1 MSERNR
7 REFLKKVGVG
17 AAGITGAGIIPA
29 LLEGCGAGGRSWTGQ
44 RPNIIFILA
53 DDLGYGDPGC
63 NNPDSKIPT
72 PHLDQLAR
80 EGMRFTDAHSGSAV
94 CTPTRYGVLTGRY
107 CWRTRLKGHVL
118 WGYSPPLLEP
128 SRPTVAS
135 LLHDE
140 GYATA
145 CVGKWHLGLGWQTT
159 DGYRFSDR
167 SDETGETV
175 DYRRPVTDGP
185 CDHGFDYFFGIPASL
200 DMVPYV
206 YLENDRV
213 TDPRIGR
220 IEGRGGLAF
229 YRAGPAAPG
238 FDHEQTLPLLT
249 ERATAWIDRH
259 AETRSLDPF
268 FLYFP
273 LPAPHT
279 PVLPIDEYRG
289 VSGAGEYG
297 DFVAQVDGTVGE
309 IIEALDRHGLTENTL
324 IIFTSDNGSTMTPM
338 TDYDHLPNDD
348 LRGRKSDVWDGGHRI
363 PFLAR
368 WPEVIGAGTE
378 SDETLCLTD
387 LMATCAAIT
396 GTTLPEDTGEDS
408 YDMLPA
414 LRGSAGGSPIREAT
428 IHHSIEGM
436 FAIRAGRWKM
446 IEGRGSGGWTG
457 GGEDDPAPGQLYDM
471 TADLEE
477 KRNLY
482 GERPEVV
489 ARLGVLLEHIRNA
502 GRSAPIIR

>member
-1 MSERNR
+1 MTQ
-7 REFLKKVGVG
+7 
-17 AAGITGAGIIPA
+17 ITT
-29 LLEGCGAGGRSWTGQ
+29 RTS
-44 RPNIIFILA
+44 RKPNIIIMYA
-53 DDLGYGDPGC
+53 DDLGYGDPRC

-72 PHLDQLAR
+72 PNLDRLAR
-80 EGMRFTDAHSGSAV
+80 EGIRFTDAHSGSAV

-107 CWRTRLKGHVL
+107 CWRTRLKAHVL

-128 SRPTVAS
+128 DRPTVAS
-135 LLHDE
+135 LLHNE
-140 GYATA
+140 GYWTA

-167 SDETGETV
+167 SNETGETV
-175 DYRRPVTDGP
+175 DYHRPVTDGP

-206 YLENDRV
+206 YLEINRV
-213 TDPRIGR
+213 TDPKIME

-229 YRAGPAAPG
+229 YRGGPASAS
-238 FDHEQTLPLLT
+238 FNHERTLPLLN
-249 ERATAWIDRH
+249 EKATAWIDRQ
-259 AETRSLDPF
+259 AEMHPDEPF
-268 FLYFP
+268 FLYYP

-279 PVLPIDEYRG
+279 PVLPTEEYRG

-309 IIEALDRHGLTENTL
+309 ILDTLDRHGLRENTL

-338 TDYDHLPNDD
+338 REFDHLPNDG

-363 PFLAR
+363 PFFAR
-368 WPEVIGAGTE
+368 CPGIIEAGTQTG
-378 SDETLCLTD
+378 ETLCLTD
-387 LMATCAAIT
+387 LMATCAAIA
-396 GTTLPEDTGEDS
+396 GATLPDDAGEDS

-414 LRGSAGGSPIREAT
+414 FRGLAGASPIREAT
-428 IHHSIEGM
+428 VHHSIEGM

-446 IEGRGSGGWTG
+446 IEGRGSGGWTD

-477 KRNLY
+477 QHNLH

-489 ARLGVLLEHIRNA
+489 ARLTALLERYRRED
-502 GRSAPIIR
+502 RSAPFSR

>member
-1 MSERNR
+1 MPERNR
-7 REFLKKVGVG
+7 RDFLKTAGLG
-17 AAGITGAGIIPA
+17 AATAGILPA
-29 LLEGCGAGGRSWTGQ
+29 LLHGCGNTDRSRSRQ
-44 RPNIIFILA
+44 RPNIIFIMA

-72 PHLDQLAR
+72 PNIDRLAR

-107 CWRTRLKGHVL
+107 CWRTRLTGHVL
-118 WGYSPPLLEP
+118 WGYSPPLIEP
-128 SRPTVAS
+128 GRMTVAS
-135 LLHDE
+135 LLQE
-140 GYATA
+140 RGYATA
-145 CVGKWHLGLGWQTT
+145 CVGKWHLGLGWETS

-175 DYRRPVTDGP
+175 DYSRPVTDGP
-185 CDHGFDYFFGIPASL
+185 CDHGFDYFYGIPASL

-206 YLENDRV
+206 YIENDRV
-213 TDPRIGR
+213 LDPPTER

-249 ERATAWIDRH
+249 EKATTYIDQHLEAHPRQ
-259 AETRSLDPF
+259 PF

-279 PVLPIDEYRG
+279 PVLPVNEYSR
-289 VSGAGEYG
+289 SSEAGDYG
-297 DFVAQVDGTVGE
+297 DFVAQVDGTVGKIME
-309 IIEALDRHGLTENTL
+309 VLDRHGVAKDTL

-338 TDYDHLPNDD
+338 TDFDHLPNDR

-363 PFLAR
+363 PFVAR
-368 WPEVIGAGTE
+368 WPEIIEAGTD
-378 SDETLCLTD
+378 SYETICLTD
-387 LMATCAAIT
+387 LLATCAAIT
-396 GTTLPEDTGEDS
+396 DATLPEDAGEDS

-414 LRGSAGGSPIREAT
+414 LRRSTGQSPIREAT

-457 GGEDDPAPGQLYDM
+457 GGEDDPAAGQLYDM

-482 GERPEVV
+482 LEQPDVVERLS
-489 ARLGVLLEHIRNA
+489 ALLERYRN
-502 GRSAPIIR
+502 GKRSAPVTR